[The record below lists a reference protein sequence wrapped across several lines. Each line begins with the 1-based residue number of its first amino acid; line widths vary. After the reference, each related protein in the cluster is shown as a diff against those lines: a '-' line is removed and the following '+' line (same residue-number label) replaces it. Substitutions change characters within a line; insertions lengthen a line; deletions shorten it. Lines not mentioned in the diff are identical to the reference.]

1 MPDSTQKK
9 NNEDSIL
16 SKLRLKRKD
25 SNDSQNL
32 DSITDS
38 NADSI
43 NQDSINQ
50 DSTTDSNIESNSQN
64 LDSKENN
71 KTNFIIKPFSKL
83 ERRKKELEIQKKQDL
98 IAYYK
103 EQRQIRD
110 FEEQKNFRAWRLF
123 LLLGTFAACFLIFI
137 LAIYAKI
144 ITKPPNMDPYNIYSR
159 DYPWSNKV
167 DIDLGLRGQILS
179 SDNYILA
186 SSKKLYKIGIYVP
199 SIQENKRE
207 VVINLLNIYAN
218 LNKDSIKN
226 ALSKGGNAII
236 SENASSIDAINLRQ
250 LNAKLAR
257 LGAYKKCTFT
267 YINKDNIN
275 DSEFKEMI
283 AHAQITSQKGRA
295 SNLDRQILNALN
307 DLENN
312 KITESKVL
320 QILNTSLVEY
330 KNKQIDLSKE
340 CYTPIFAYNE
350 NVKDNASTKIERGL
364 DISVASIEREY
375 PFNNLMQPILGFTNY
390 NRKKINDNLYDDKLK
405 FVAQSG
411 VEKYRDGILSA
422 KHDGRIAGRADRG
435 GNIIFDKN
443 SREIKKEDGFNIT
456 LSIPL
461 NLQAKVQEILES
473 ASKQYH
479 AEQIIAGIM
488 NPHTGEI
495 LALASSHS
503 FNPNIGRRDSDITSR
518 MRVLSVERSFEPGST
533 IKPLIFSY
541 LANKKWIKYNEEIDL
556 HNGIYNLR
564 TFTIRDSTPL
574 KSAKPEQILI
584 KSSNIGMT
592 KLTRNLS
599 GKQMQDLFKTFGIG
613 DITGIDIA
621 NEASGLLPRESK
633 LNKEV
638 EKGTASYGYGLRM
651 TFMQLLRSYAVF
663 NNGGYL
669 VNPHVTKI
677 LESPEGKVFYPSLE
691 SPRQIISKEN
701 AEYMQKLLNRVV
713 KEGTAKR
720 ADVLGLIV
728 GGKTG
733 TAREITREVTIY
745 NGSFFGYASD
755 GKTTYTIGVV
765 AYGSQANED
774 YYGGQTAAPIFARLA
789 TLLAN
794 EGYLSMKH

>member
-1 MPDSTQKK
+1 MLD
-9 NNEDSIL
+9 NANESIL
-16 SKLRLKRKD
+16 F
-25 SNDSQNL
+25 SNF
-32 DSITDS
+32 T
-38 NADSI
+38 
-43 NQDSINQ
+43 
-50 DSTTDSNIESNSQN
+50 
-64 LDSKENN
+64 
-71 KTNFIIKPFSKL
+71 IKPYSKL
-83 ERRKKELEIQKKQDL
+83 ERRKKELEKQKKQEL

-103 EQRQIRD
+103 EQKNLRE

-123 LLLGTFAACFLIFI
+123 LLLGTFATCFVIFI
-137 LAIYAKI
+137 LAVYAKI
-144 ITKPPNMDPYNIYSR
+144 ITKPPNMDPYNKYSR

-179 SDNYILA
+179 GDNYILA
-186 SSKKLYKIGIYVP
+186 SSKKLYKVGIYVP
-199 SIQENKRE
+199 SIQEEKKD

-218 LNKDSIKN
+218 LNKDSIQT
-226 ALSKGGNAII
+226 ALNKGGNAII
-236 SENASSIDAINLRQ
+236 SESASSIDAINLRQ

-267 YINKDNIN
+267 YINKDSLE

-283 AHAQITSQKGRA
+283 AHAEITSDKGRA
-295 SNLDRQILNALN
+295 TSLDRQILKTLQ
-307 DLENN
+307 DLQKEQ
-312 KITESKVL
+312 ITESKAL
-320 QILNTSLVEY
+320 QILNQALVEY
-330 KNKQIDLSKE
+330 KNRQIDLSKE

-350 NVKDNASTKIERGL
+350 NVKDNASTRVERGL
-364 DISVASIEREY
+364 DISVSSIEREY

-390 NRKKINDNLYDDKLK
+390 SKKKINENLYDDKLK

-435 GNIIFDKN
+435 GNIIFDKH
-443 SREIKKEDGFNIT
+443 SREIAKEDGFNIT

-503 FNPNIGRRDSDITSR
+503 FNPNVGQRDSDITSR
-518 MRVLSVERSFEPGST
+518 MRVLGVERSFEPGST

-541 LANKKWIKYNEEIDL
+541 LANKKWINYSEEIDL

-592 KLTRNLS
+592 KLTKNLS
-599 GKQMQDLFKTFGIG
+599 GTQMQELFKTFGVG
-613 DITGIDIA
+613 ENTGIDIA
-621 NEASGLLPRESK
+621 NEANGLLPSVNK

-651 TFMQLLRSYAVF
+651 TFIQLLRGYAVF

-677 LESPEGKVFYPSLE
+677 LESPEGKIFYPALE
-691 SPRQIISKEN
+691 SPKQIISKQS

-720 ADVLGLIV
+720 ADVQGLIV

-789 TLLAN
+789 TLLAT
-794 EGYLSMKH
+794 EGYLTAKH